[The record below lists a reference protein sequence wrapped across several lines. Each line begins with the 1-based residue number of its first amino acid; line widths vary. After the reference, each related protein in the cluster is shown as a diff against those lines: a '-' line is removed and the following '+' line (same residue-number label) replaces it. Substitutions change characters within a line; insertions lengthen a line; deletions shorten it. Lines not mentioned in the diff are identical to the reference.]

1 VAVPEPANTPADTLP
16 VQEVARWGSLSTRKI
31 AYISL
36 VTIDANGQATGTGVS
51 DLVVEALMTDGDF
64 TVESQYQTP
73 FENSNPENRL
83 PNLLGMAQSGEAAAA
98 LGRIAENQGGVTGAV
113 TAVANTLSD
122 ALGLNAAARAIGSA
136 FESLQGKT
144 NLTKI
149 NSTQVFVSTGSVR
162 MSVTLFFMALKD
174 AKTEVEDQ
182 INLLQQWALPQELSG
197 TGLLES
203 ISSDGLAG
211 LFPSTVPPFVNL
223 VYSGKSYKPFLIES
237 VSVPIT
243 GPIDKNGNR
252 LSATVTLSLI
262 SRQAWDKN
270 SVAALYAGGKSSNAN

>member
-1 VAVPEPANTPADTLP
+1 MAIAPTPANKQTDTLP
-16 VQEVARWGSLSTRKI
+16 VQSTARWGALSTKKI

-36 VTIDANGQATGTGVS
+36 CDNRGS
-51 DLVVEALMTDGDF
+51 DISSSPVVEAVMTDGDF

-113 TAVANTLSD
+113 TAVVNTLSD
-122 ALGLNAAARAIGSA
+122 AAARAIGSA
-136 FESLQGKT
+136 FESLEGKT

-182 INLLQQWALPQELSG
+182 ISLLQQWALPQELSG
-197 TGLLES
+197 TGLLENLS
-203 ISSDGLAG
+203 ANGLAG
-211 LFPSTVPPFVNL
+211 LFPSKVPPFVNL

-243 GPIDKNGNR
+243 GPIDKHGNR

>member
-1 VAVPEPANTPADTLP
+1 MAVPEPANTPPTTLP
-16 VQEVARWGSLSTRKI
+16 VQPTAQWGALTYLKI

-36 VTIDANGQATGTGVS
+36 CDNRGGDIS
-51 DLVVEALMTDGDF
+51 SSPVVEAVMTDGEF
-64 TVESQYQTP
+64 SVESQYQTP

-113 TAVANTLSD
+113 TAVVNTLSD
-122 ALGLNAAARAIGSA
+122 AVGLNAAARAIGSA

-243 GPIDKNGNR
+243 GPIDKHGNR